1 MADMTQQPFAGPR
14 RFLTADDVATRI
26 AEAGSGVLALAANE
40 VLTPAAADAVDRLN
54 VHVTRTVDAI
64 PVGIP
69 KVTVPSTMDETMASL
84 THAKPTGR
92 ATVGAVGLVVER
104 PTTQVEA
111 LLGSLRFDGTT
122 FVDSNVSE
130 CWIVNL
136 EALADA
142 MNTGPLSAGVL
153 IAPHAADAAVVAGK
167 MKGIRPVQATSD
179 AAVTASV
186 RHYDANLLVIGHRD
200 CGFGEMRAMIRTFTA
215 ARTGLVNADILKAI
229 ARHEG
234 A

>member
-1 MADMTQQPFAGPR
+1 M
-14 RFLTADDVATRI
+14 
-26 AEAGSGVLALAANE
+26 AANE
-40 VLTPAAADAVDRLN
+40 VLTPAAQDAVDHLN
-54 VHVTRTVDAI
+54 VHVTRTIQAI
-64 PVGIP
+64 PVGTP
-69 KVTVPSTMDETMASL
+69 KVRVASSMDEAMASL

-92 ATVGAVGLVVER
+92 ATVGAVGLVVDR

-122 FVDSNVSE
+122 FVDSNVSG

-142 MNTGPLSAGVL
+142 INIGPLAAGVL

-179 AAVTASV
+179 AAVAASV